1 MVPSAGW
8 NLQILLL
15 LVTDRGP
22 YRFPA
27 GLGCGH
33 HGARDSHG
41 AQEQVWV
48 AWVAGV
54 LEDLATWYRIEV
66 GLS

>member
-1 MVPSAGW
+1 MVPGARTAGW
-8 NLQILLL
+8 YLQILLL

-22 YRFPA
+22 HRLPA

-41 AQEQVWV
+41 TQEQVWV
-48 AWVAGV
+48 GP
-54 LEDLATWYRIEV
+54 R
-66 GLS
+66 G